1 MTPQDLGFL
10 KKVITVNENIP
21 TIQSFRTIA
30 ENNVTAV
37 AVVNNEGTLV
47 GNLSASD
54 LKVITILTQL
64 FLDLIKF
71 QTKW

>member
-37 AVVNNEGTLV
+37 AVVNNEGKLV